1 MVVFMEEKITF
12 SAILHEEDLDGKN
25 VLVVNCVELGVSDF
39 GDTVDES
46 LNNLRKGISLLL
58 EEAPEKKELLVKEEP
73 VLITRVLL

>member
-1 MVVFMEEKITF
+1 MEEKITF
-12 SAILHEEDLDGKN
+12 SAILHEEDLDGRN
-25 VLVVNCVELGVSDF
+25 VFVANCVELGVSDF

>member
-1 MVVFMEEKITF
+1 MEEKITF

-25 VLVVNCVELGVSDF
+25 VFVANCVELGVSDF